1 MLIKL
6 YGVLAKNRALLLR
19 KSSQICIE
27 GFPRSANTFVY
38 MLVKESSIDR
48 LKIAHHMHCT
58 AQLKM
63 ALKWGIPAILLIRN
77 PIDAIVSLMLR
88 DPGTSF
94 ITAINWYIRFYRD
107 LKIYKKHLIIFHFD
121 NVINQHGKAISTL
134 KKNYPSLNLNRKTNL
149 KSLFDKIDELD
160 NSEVNSIAPK
170 MVSSRP
176 NSEKKEEKEKIIQQI
191 PKTDKNNKLLSEA
204 EELYSYYRT

>member
-1 MLIKL
+1 
-6 YGVLAKNRALLLR
+6 
-19 KSSQICIE
+19 
-27 GFPRSANTFVY
+27 
-38 MLVKESSIDR
+38 MLVKESSLDK

-58 AQLKM
+58 AQLKI
-63 ALKWGIPAILLIRN
+63 ALRWGIPSILLIRN
-77 PIDAIVSLMLR
+77 PIDAVVSLMLR
-88 DPGTSF
+88 DPDTSYS
-94 ITAINWYIRFYRD
+94 TAIKWYIRFYKD
-107 LKIYKKHLIIFHFD
+107 LKAYKDQLIICHFD
-121 NVINQHGKAISTL
+121 NVINDHLRVISIL
-134 KKNYPSLNLNRKTNL
+134 KRNCPSLNLNKEINL

-160 NSEVNSIAPK
+160 NSEVNSITPK